1 MADDA
6 ALATRLTELEIH
18 VSHQDQ
24 IIDDLSEIVRR
35 QWDDI
40 ETLRRSL
47 EKQTALLQ
55 EMGEEARDPSHLDQR
70 PPHY

>member
-1 MADDA
+1 MPEDTTLA
-6 ALATRLTELEIH
+6 ARLTELEIH

-24 IIDDLSEIVRR
+24 MIEDLSEIVRR
-35 QWDDI
+35 QWD
-40 ETLRRSL
+40 EVEALRRGL

-55 EMGEEARDPSHLDQR
+55 EMGDEAQAAPLLDQR